1 MVKGTRLADRYAI
14 EERVATGG
22 MGTVFVAMDERLG
35 RRVAVK
41 VLKEELAHDPRFVER
56 FRREARA
63 AGALSH
69 PNVAGVY
76 DFGQDS
82 ERHFMVM
89 EMASGRDLAQM
100 LREEGRLSPDRVVRI
115 GTQIAEA
122 LGHAHSAG
130 LVHRDIKPA
139 NVIIGEE
146 DKVKVTD
153 FGIARAAG
161 DSTLTATGSVLGTA
175 HYISPEQA
183 AGDRIGP
190 PTDIYSLGI
199 VLYEML
205 TGTLPFTG
213 DSALAVAMRHVSD
226 EVPAPSEL
234 NRDVPDGLDDVVA
247 KATAKAP
254 KDRFASGSDLA
265 AALATSLS
273 PTADQPAV
281 AATAVVGVGAG
292 STAVLTGAGASAE
305 ARESRVWP
313 IPDSRWDPHRIGR
326 AVIAI
331 FALLLLLAAGLL
343 VWRLASD
350 DETERRGRAGAG
362 EQPGEEP
369 AGQPQEPTDTTT
381 AGFTIPATI
390 VGMEKHDAEELLKGE
405 GIEVDAEEVESDD
418 VEKDVVVN
426 TDPPPGTEVQAGDAV
441 TLIVSKGEE
450 GNGDG
455 DEGNGGDQGQGNGGD
470 QGQGNEKGKSDD

>member
-22 MGTVFVAMDERLG
+22 MGTVFVAVDERLG
-35 RRVAVK
+35 RRVAIK

-76 DFGQDS
+76 DFGEDS
-82 ERHFMVM
+82 DRHFMVM
-89 EMASGRDLAQM
+89 EMASGRDLAQV
-100 LREEGRLSPDRVVRI
+100 LREEGRLSSDRVVRI

-122 LGHAHSAG
+122 IGHAHNAG

-161 DSTLTATGSVLGTA
+161 DATLTATGSVLGTA

-183 AGDRIGP
+183 AGDKIGP
-190 PTDIYSLGI
+190 GTDIYSLGI

-226 EVPAPSEL
+226 EVPRPGEL
-234 NRDVPDGLDDVVA
+234 NRDVPDGLDEVVA
-247 KATAKAP
+247 KATAKVP
-254 KDRFASGSDLA
+254 EDRYASGSDLA
-265 AALATSLS
+265 AALSASLG

-281 AATAVVGVGAG
+281 AARTAAGAAAG
-292 STAVLTGAGASAE
+292 STAVLTAAGTTAGAQE
-305 ARESRVWP
+305 ARVWP
-313 IPDSRWDPHRIGR
+313 IPGQRWDPRRIGR

-343 VWRLASD
+343 LWRLASN
-350 DETERRGRAGAG
+350 EEGPRGQAAPA
-362 EQPGEEP
+362 QEP
-369 AGQPQEPTDTTT
+369 AGGPADQPQEPTTTT
-381 AGFTIPATI
+381 AAGFTIPGTI
-390 VGMEKHDAEELLKGE
+390 VGMHKDEAADLLAAEGLLVDEIDTDREDVEEDVVVDTNPEPGTVVQPGEVVTLVVSTGEEEDDDSSGPGNGKGKGE
-405 GIEVDAEEVESDD
+405 GKG
-418 VEKDVVVN
+418 KD
-426 TDPPPGTEVQAGDAV
+426 
-441 TLIVSKGEE
+441 KGNE
-450 GNGDG
+450 
-455 DEGNGGDQGQGNGGD
+455 GGD
-470 QGQGNEKGKSDD
+470 

>member
-1 MVKGTRLADRYAI
+1 MVIGTRLADRYAI

-22 MGTVFVAMDERLG
+22 MGTVFVATDERLG

-41 VLKEELAHDPRFVER
+41 VLKEQFADDPRFVER

-69 PNVAGVY
+69 PHVAGVY
-76 DFGQDS
+76 DFGEDS
-82 ERHFMVM
+82 GRHFMVM
-89 EMASGRDLAQM
+89 EMAPGRDLAQV
-100 LREEGRLSPDRVVRI
+100 LREEGQLSPDRVVRI

-139 NVIIGEE
+139 NVIIGEK

-161 DSTLTATGSVLGTA
+161 DATLTATGSVLGTA

-183 AGDRIGP
+183 AGDKIGP
-190 PTDIYSLGI
+190 ATDIYSLGI

-226 EVPAPSEL
+226 EVPRPSDL
-234 NRDVPDGLDDVVA
+234 NRDVPDSLDGVVA

-254 KDRFASGSDLA
+254 QDRYASGSDLA
-265 AALATSLS
+265 TALAASLD
-273 PTADQPAV
+273 PTAGQPAV
-281 AATAVVGVGAG
+281 AAPTAVETGPG
-292 STAVLTGAGASAE
+292 STAWLTGPGAAAE
-305 ARESRVWP
+305 AQEARVWP
-313 IPDSRWDPHRIGR
+313 IPGQRWDPRRIGR

-331 FALLLLLAAGLL
+331 FAFLLLLATGLL
-343 VWRLASD
+343 VWRLASG
-350 DETERRGRAGAG
+350 DETERPARAGAG
-362 EQPGEEP
+362 QPAEEP
-369 AGQPQEPTDTTT
+369 GGGAADQPPETTV
-381 AGFTIPATI
+381 AGFTIPETI
-390 VGMEKHDAEELLKGE
+390 VRMHKDEAKGLLEAGGLRVEETETQTEDFAHDEVVDTNPEPGSVVQPGEVVTLFVNQLEEPDEEDDDSGPGNGE
-405 GIEVDAEEVESDD
+405 GNSEGKG
-418 VEKDVVVN
+418 KDK
-426 TDPPPGTEVQAGDAV
+426 D
-441 TLIVSKGEE
+441 KGNE
-450 GNGDG
+450 
-455 DEGNGGDQGQGNGGD
+455 GGD
-470 QGQGNEKGKSDD
+470 

>member
-22 MGTVFVAMDERLG
+22 MGTVFVDVDERLG
-35 RRVAVK
+35 RRVAIK

-76 DFGQDS
+76 DFGEDS
-82 ERHFMVM
+82 DRHFMVM
-89 EMASGRDLAQM
+89 EMASGRDLAQV
-100 LREEGRLSPDRVVRI
+100 LREEGRLSSDRVVRI

-122 LGHAHSAG
+122 IGHAHNAG

-183 AGDRIGP
+183 AGDKIGP
-190 PTDIYSLGI
+190 GTDIYSLGI
-199 VLYEML
+199 VLYEMI

-226 EVPAPSEL
+226 EVPRPGEL

-254 KDRFASGSDLA
+254 EDRYASGSDLA
-265 AALATSLS
+265 AALAASLS

-281 AATAVVGVGAG
+281 TAAAAAGAVAG
-292 STAVLTGAGASAE
+292 STAVLTGAGTGIE
-305 ARESRVWP
+305 AQEARVWP
-313 IPDSRWDPHRIGR
+313 IPGQRWDPRRIGR

-331 FALLLLLAAGLL
+331 FAFLLLLAAGLL
-343 VWRLASD
+343 LWRLTSNEAGP
-350 DETERRGRAGAG
+350 RGQAPQA
-362 EQPGEEP
+362 EEP
-369 AGQPQEPTDTTT
+369 AGGPADQPQEPTTTT
-381 AGFTIPATI
+381 AAGVTIPGTI
-390 VGMEKHDAEELLKGE
+390 VGMHKDEATELLVAQGLR
-405 GIEVDAEEVESDD
+405 VDETDTDSEDFEE
-418 VEKDVVVN
+418 DVVVTTN
-426 TDPPPGTEVQAGDAV
+426 PEPGTVVPPGEVV
-441 TLIVSKGEE
+441 TLFVSTGEE
-450 GNGDG
+450 PDEDGDSSGPGNSEGKGKDKDKG
-455 DEGNGGDQGQGNGGD
+455 DEGGD
-470 QGQGNEKGKSDD
+470 

>member
-1 MVKGTRLADRYAI
+1 MVIGTRLADRYAI
-14 EERVATGG
+14 EERVAAGG
-22 MGTVFVAMDERLG
+22 MGTVFVATDERLG
-35 RRVAVK
+35 RRVAIK

-76 DFGQDS
+76 DFGEDS

-89 EMASGRDLAQM
+89 EMAPGRDLAQL
-100 LREEGRLSPDRVVRI
+100 LREEGPLSPDRVVRM

-122 LGHAHSAG
+122 IGHAHSAG

-146 DKVKVTD
+146 DRVKVTD

-161 DSTLTATGSVLGTA
+161 DATLTATGSVLGTA

-190 PTDIYSLGI
+190 ATDIYSLGI

-213 DSALAVAMRHVSD
+213 DSALAVAMRHASD
-226 EVPAPSEL
+226 EVPRPSEL
-234 NRDVPDGLDDVVA
+234 NRDVPAALDDVVA

-254 KDRFASGSDLA
+254 ADRYASGSDLA
-265 AALATSLS
+265 AALSASLG

-281 AATAVVGVGAG
+281 AAPAAVGAG
-292 STAVLTGAGASAE
+292 AGTTAVLTGPGTTAGAQE
-305 ARESRVWP
+305 PRVWP
-313 IPDSRWDPHRIGR
+313 IPGQRWDPHRIGR

-331 FALLLLLAAGLL
+331 FVFLLLLAAGLL
-343 VWRLASD
+343 LWRLASGED
-350 DETERRGRAGAG
+350 SEPRRGAA
-362 EQPGEEP
+362 PAEEP
-369 AGQPQEPTDTTT
+369 AEETQEPAETT
-381 AGFTIPATI
+381 GFTIRTDI
-390 VGMEKHDAEELLKGE
+390 VGMDKSQAEELLKE
-405 GIEVDAEEVESDD
+405 QDLEVETAEVESDG

-441 TLIVSKGEE
+441 TLFVSKGEE

-470 QGQGNEKGKSDD
+470 QGQGNGKGKSDD

>member
-1 MVKGTRLADRYAI
+1 MKGTRLADRYAI

-22 MGTVFVAMDERLG
+22 MGTVFVAVDERLG
-35 RRVAVK
+35 RRVAIK

-76 DFGQDS
+76 DFGEDS
-82 ERHFMVM
+82 DRHFMVM
-89 EMASGRDLAQM
+89 EMASGRDLAQV
-100 LREEGRLSPDRVVRI
+100 LREEGRLSSDRVVRI

-122 LGHAHSAG
+122 IGHAHNAG

-183 AGDRIGP
+183 AGDKIGP
-190 PTDIYSLGI
+190 GTDIYSLGI
-199 VLYEML
+199 VLYEMI

-226 EVPAPSEL
+226 EVPRPGEL

-254 KDRFASGSDLA
+254 EDRYASGSDLA
-265 AALATSLS
+265 AALAASLS

-281 AATAVVGVGAG
+281 TAAAAAGAVAG
-292 STAVLTGAGASAE
+292 STAVLTGAGTGIE
-305 ARESRVWP
+305 AQEARVWP
-313 IPDSRWDPHRIGR
+313 IPGQRWDPRRIGR

-331 FALLLLLAAGLL
+331 FAFLLLLAAGLL
-343 VWRLASD
+343 LWRLTSNEAGP
-350 DETERRGRAGAG
+350 RGQAPQA
-362 EQPGEEP
+362 EEP
-369 AGQPQEPTDTTT
+369 AGGPADQPQEPTTTT
-381 AGFTIPATI
+381 AAGVTIPGTI
-390 VGMEKHDAEELLKGE
+390 VGMHKDEATELLVAQGLR
-405 GIEVDAEEVESDD
+405 VDETDTDSEDFEE
-418 VEKDVVVN
+418 DVVVTTN
-426 TDPPPGTEVQAGDAV
+426 PEPGTVVPPGEVV
-441 TLIVSKGEE
+441 TLFVSTGEE
-450 GNGDG
+450 PDEDGDSSGPGNSEGKGKDKDKG
-455 DEGNGGDQGQGNGGD
+455 DEGGD
-470 QGQGNEKGKSDD
+470 

>member
-22 MGTVFVAMDERLG
+22 MGTVFVATDERLG
-35 RRVAVK
+35 RRVAIK

-76 DFGQDS
+76 DFGEDS

-89 EMASGRDLAQM
+89 EMAPGRDLAQL
-100 LREEGRLSPDRVVRI
+100 LREEGPLSPDRVVRI

-122 LGHAHSAG
+122 IGHAHSAG

-146 DKVKVTD
+146 DRVKVTD

-183 AGDRIGP
+183 AGDKIGP
-190 PTDIYSLGI
+190 ATDIYSLGI

-213 DSALAVAMRHVSD
+213 DSALAVAMRHASD
-226 EVPAPSEL
+226 EVPRPSEL
-234 NRDVPDGLDDVVA
+234 NRDVPDGLDRVVA

-254 KDRFASGSDLA
+254 EDRYASGSDLA
-265 AALATSLS
+265 AALASSLG
-273 PTADQPAV
+273 PTADRPAV
-281 AATAVVGVGAG
+281 TAAAAAGAAAG
-292 STAVLTGAGASAE
+292 STAVLTGAGTATAAQE
-305 ARESRVWP
+305 ARVWP
-313 IPDSRWDPHRIGR
+313 IPGQRWDPRRIGR

-331 FALLLLLAAGLL
+331 FVFLLLLAGGLL
-343 VWRLASD
+343 LWRLASG
-350 DETERRGRAGAG
+350 DEAERRGRAGAG
-362 EQPGEEP
+362 EQP
-369 AGQPQEPTDTTT
+369 AGGAADQPQEPTETTI
-381 AGFTIPATI
+381 AGVTIPTDI
-390 VGMEKHDAEELLKGE
+390 VGMDKSQAEELLKDRGL
-405 GIEVDAEEVESDD
+405 EVETEEVETDD
-418 VEKDVVVN
+418 FEKDVVVD
-426 TDPPPGTEVQAGDAV
+426 TDPQPGTEVQAGDAV
-441 TLIVSKGEE
+441 TLFLSKGEE

-455 DEGNGGDQGQGNGGD
+455 DEGSGGDQGQGNGGN
-470 QGQGNEKGKSDD
+470 QGQGKGKGNSDD

>member
-1 MVKGTRLADRYAI
+1 MVIGTRLADRYAI

-41 VLKEELAHDPRFVER
+41 VLKEELADDPRFVER

-76 DFGQDS
+76 DFGEDS

-89 EMASGRDLAQM
+89 EMAPGRDLAQV
-100 LREEGRLSPDRVVRI
+100 LREEGQLSPDRVVRI

-139 NVIIGEE
+139 NVIIGEK

-161 DSTLTATGSVLGTA
+161 DATLTATGSVLGTA

-183 AGDRIGP
+183 AGEKIGP
-190 PTDIYSLGI
+190 ATDIYSLGI

-226 EVPAPSEL
+226 EVPRPSAL
-234 NRDVPDGLDDVVA
+234 NRDCPDGLDVVVA
-247 KATAKAP
+247 RATAKAHE
-254 KDRFASGSDLA
+254 DRYASGSDLA
-265 AALATSLS
+265 AALAASLGPTS
-273 PTADQPAV
+273 DQRAV
-281 AATAVVGVGAG
+281 AAHTAVEAG
-292 STAVLTGAGASAE
+292 PGGTALLTGPGAAAE
-305 ARESRVWP
+305 AREARVWP
-313 IPDSRWDPHRIGR
+313 IPGRRWDPRRIGR
-326 AVIAI
+326 AVIAT
-331 FALLLLLAAGLL
+331 FAFLLLLAAGLL
-343 VWRLASD
+343 VWRLASG
-350 DETERRGRAGAG
+350 DETEQRDRAGG
-362 EQPGEEP
+362 GQPAEEP
-369 AGQPQEPTDTTT
+369 GGGPVDQPPETTA
-381 AGFTIPATI
+381 AGFTIPETI
-390 VGMEKHDAEELLKGE
+390 VGTKTDEAKALLEAAGLRVEDTETFSE
-405 GIEVDAEEVESDD
+405 GFDD
-418 VEKDVVVN
+418 DVVVD
-426 TDPPPGTEVQAGDAV
+426 TDPEPGSVVEPGEVV
-441 TLIVSKGEE
+441 TLFVNKVEDPDEEE
-450 GNGDG
+450 GGGNGG
-455 DEGNGGDQGQGNGGD
+455 GNGGDKGKGNGD
-470 QGQGNEKGKSDD
+470 ED

>member
-22 MGTVFVAMDERLG
+22 MGTVFVATDERLG
-35 RRVAVK
+35 RRVAIK

-76 DFGQDS
+76 DFGEDS

-89 EMASGRDLAQM
+89 EMAPGRDLAQL
-100 LREEGRLSPDRVVRI
+100 LREEGPLSPDRVVRM

-122 LGHAHSAG
+122 IGHAHSAG

-146 DKVKVTD
+146 DRVKVTD

-190 PTDIYSLGI
+190 ATDIYSLGI

-213 DSALAVAMRHVSD
+213 DSALAVAMRHASD
-226 EVPAPSEL
+226 EVPRPSEL
-234 NRDVPDGLDDVVA
+234 NRDVPAGLDEVVA

-254 KDRFASGSDLA
+254 EDRYASGSDLA
-265 AALATSLS
+265 AALAASLGR
-273 PTADQPAV
+273 TADRPAV
-281 AATAVVGVGAG
+281 AAAAATGAAAG
-292 STAVLTGAGASAE
+292 STAVLTGAGVGGAQE
-305 ARESRVWP
+305 TRVWP
-313 IPDSRWDPHRIGR
+313 IPGQRWDPRRIGR

-331 FALLLLLAAGLL
+331 FVFLLLLAAGLL
-343 VWRLASD
+343 LWRLASD
-350 DETERRGRAGAG
+350 DEAQRRGRAGAG
-362 EQPGEEP
+362 EQP
-369 AGQPQEPTDTTT
+369 AGGAADQPQEPTETTT
-381 AGFTIPATI
+381 TGFTIPTDV
-390 VGMEKHDAEELLKGE
+390 VGMDKSEAEELLKDHGL
-405 GIEVDAEEVESDD
+405 EVETQEVESDD
-418 VEKDVVVN
+418 FEKDVVID
-426 TDPPPGTEVQAGDAV
+426 TDPQPGTEVQAGDAV
-441 TLIVSKGEE
+441 TLFLSKGEE

-455 DEGNGGDQGQGNGGD
+455 DEGSGGDQGQGNGGN
-470 QGQGNEKGKSDD
+470 QGQGKGKGNSDD

>member
-22 MGTVFVAMDERLG
+22 MGTVFVAVDERLG
-35 RRVAVK
+35 RRVAIK

-76 DFGQDS
+76 DFGEDS
-82 ERHFMVM
+82 DRHFMVM
-89 EMASGRDLAQM
+89 EMASGRDLAQV
-100 LREEGRLSPDRVVRI
+100 LREEGRLSSDRVVRI

-122 LGHAHSAG
+122 IGHAHNAG

-183 AGDRIGP
+183 AGDKIGP
-190 PTDIYSLGI
+190 GTDIYSLGI

-226 EVPAPSEL
+226 EVPRPGEL

-254 KDRFASGSDLA
+254 EDRYASGSDLA
-265 AALATSLS
+265 AALAASLS

-281 AATAVVGVGAG
+281 TAAAAAGAVAG
-292 STAVLTGAGASAE
+292 STAVLTGAGTGIE
-305 ARESRVWP
+305 AQEARVWP
-313 IPDSRWDPHRIGR
+313 IPGQRWDPRRIGR

-331 FALLLLLAAGLL
+331 FAFLLLLAAGLL
-343 VWRLASD
+343 LWRLTSNEAGP
-350 DETERRGRAGAG
+350 RGQAPQA
-362 EQPGEEP
+362 EEP
-369 AGQPQEPTDTTT
+369 AGGPADQPQEPTTTT
-381 AGFTIPATI
+381 AAGVTIPGTI
-390 VGMEKHDAEELLKGE
+390 VGMHKDEATELLVAQGLR
-405 GIEVDAEEVESDD
+405 VDETDTDTEDFEE
-418 VEKDVVVN
+418 DVVVTTN
-426 TDPPPGTEVQAGDAV
+426 PEPGTVVPPGEVV
-441 TLIVSKGEE
+441 TLFVSTGEE
-450 GNGDG
+450 PDEDGDSSGPGNSEGKGKDKDKG
-455 DEGNGGDQGQGNGGD
+455 DEGGD
-470 QGQGNEKGKSDD
+470 

>member
-1 MVKGTRLADRYAI
+1 MVIGTRLADRYAI

-22 MGTVFVAMDERLG
+22 MGTVFVATDERLG

-41 VLKEELAHDPRFVER
+41 VLKEELADDPRFVER

-76 DFGQDS
+76 DFGEDS
-82 ERHFMVM
+82 DRHFMVM
-89 EMASGRDLAQM
+89 EMAPGRDLAQV
-100 LREEGRLSPDRVVRI
+100 LREEGQLSPDRVVRI

-139 NVIIGEE
+139 NAIIGEK
-146 DKVKVTD
+146 DRVKVTD

-161 DSTLTATGSVLGTA
+161 DATLTATGSVLGTA

-183 AGDRIGP
+183 AGDKIGP
-190 PTDIYSLGI
+190 ATDIYSLGI

-226 EVPAPSEL
+226 EVPRPSEL
-234 NRDVPDGLDDVVA
+234 NRDVPDGLDRVVA
-247 KATAKAP
+247 KATAKVP
-254 KDRFASGSDLA
+254 EDRYANGSDLA
-265 AALATSLS
+265 AALAASIG

-281 AATAVVGVGAG
+281 AAPTAVETGPG
-292 STAVLTGAGASAE
+292 STDLLTGAGVTAE
-305 ARESRVWP
+305 AQEARVWP
-313 IPDSRWDPHRIGR
+313 IPGQRWDPRRIGR

-331 FALLLLLAAGLL
+331 FAFLLLLAAGLL
-343 VWRLASD
+343 VWRLASG
-350 DETERRGRAGAG
+350 DETERRDRPGASEQPAGGAG
-362 EQPGEEP
+362 D
-369 AGQPQEPTDTTT
+369 QPQEPSETTV
-381 AGFTIPATI
+381 AGVTIPDV
-390 VGMEKHDAEELLKGE
+390 VGMEKGDAEDLLKERGL
-405 GIEVDAEEVESDD
+405 EVKTEEVESDE
-418 VEKDVVVN
+418 VEKDIVVN
-426 TDPPPGTEVQAGDAV
+426 TDPPPGTEAQAGDAV
-441 TLIVSKGEE
+441 TLFVSKGGDDDSGPGNSE
-450 GNGDG
+450 GKGKDK
-455 DEGNGGDQGQGNGGD
+455 DKGNEGGD
-470 QGQGNEKGKSDD
+470 

>member
-1 MVKGTRLADRYAI
+1 MVIGTRLADRYAI

-22 MGTVFVAMDERLG
+22 MGTVFVATDERLG

-41 VLKEELAHDPRFVER
+41 VLKEEFADDPRFVER

-76 DFGQDS
+76 DFGEDS
-82 ERHFMVM
+82 DRHFMVM
-89 EMASGRDLAQM
+89 EMAPGRDLAQV
-100 LREEGRLSPDRVVRI
+100 LREEGQLSPDRVVRI

-139 NVIIGEE
+139 NVIIGDK

-161 DSTLTATGSVLGTA
+161 DATLTATGSVLGTA

-183 AGDRIGP
+183 AGDKIGP
-190 PTDIYSLGI
+190 ATDIYSLGI

-226 EVPAPSEL
+226 EVPRPSDL
-234 NRDVPDGLDDVVA
+234 NREVPDGLDRVVA

-254 KDRFASGSDLA
+254 EDRYANGSDLA
-265 AALATSLS
+265 AALAASIG
-273 PTADQPAV
+273 PTANQPAV
-281 AATAVVGVGAG
+281 AAPYAVEAGPG
-292 STAVLTGAGASAE
+292 STALLTGPGETAE
-305 ARESRVWP
+305 AQEARIWP
-313 IPDSRWDPHRIGR
+313 IPGQHWNPRRIGR
-326 AVIAI
+326 TVIAI
-331 FALLLLLAAGLL
+331 FAFLLLLAAGLL

-350 DETERRGRAGAG
+350 DETGRGGRAGAG
-362 EQPGEEP
+362 QPAEEP
-369 AGQPQEPTDTTT
+369 AGGAADQPPETTD

-390 VGMEKHDAEELLKGE
+390 VGMEKGDAEELLKVQGL
-405 GIEVDAEEVESDD
+405 EVGTEEVESDD
-418 VEKDVVVN
+418 VEKDIVVN
-426 TDPPPGTEVQAGDAV
+426 IDPPPGTGVRAGDAV
-441 TLIVSKGEE
+441 TLFVSKGDE
-450 GNGDG
+450 G
-455 DEGNGGDQGQGNGGD
+455 DEDAGDSGPGNSEGKGEDKGKDKGNEGGD
-470 QGQGNEKGKSDD
+470 

>member
-22 MGTVFVAMDERLG
+22 MGTVFVAVDERLG
-35 RRVAVK
+35 RRVAIK
-41 VLKEELAHDPRFVER
+41 VLKEELAHDPRFIER

-76 DFGQDS
+76 DFGEDS
-82 ERHFMVM
+82 DRHFMVM
-89 EMASGRDLAQM
+89 EMASGRDLAQV
-100 LREEGRLSPDRVVRI
+100 LREEGRLSSDRVVRI

-122 LGHAHSAG
+122 IGHAHNAG

-161 DSTLTATGSVLGTA
+161 DATLTATGSVLGTA

-183 AGDRIGP
+183 AGDKIGP
-190 PTDIYSLGI
+190 GTDIYSLGI

-226 EVPAPSEL
+226 EVPRPGEL
-234 NRDVPDGLDDVVA
+234 NRDVPDGLDEVVA

-254 KDRFASGSDLA
+254 EDRYASGSDLA
-265 AALATSLS
+265 AALAASLG

-281 AATAVVGVGAG
+281 AARTAVGAAG
-292 STAVLTGAGASAE
+292 TTAVFTGAGTTAGAQE
-305 ARESRVWP
+305 ARVWP
-313 IPDSRWDPHRIGR
+313 IPGQRWDPRRIGR

-331 FALLLLLAAGLL
+331 FAFLLLLAAGLL
-343 VWRLASD
+343 VWRLASG
-350 DETERRGRAGAG
+350 DEGERRGRAGAG
-362 EQPGEEP
+362 EEP
-369 AGQPQEPTDTTT
+369 AGGAADQPQEPTETTT
-381 AGFTIPATI
+381 TGFTIPDTI
-390 VGMEKHDAEELLKGE
+390 VRMDEDDAKELLEAQGLRVKETDFDTEEFDEDEVVTTNPEPGTVVQPGEVVTLVVSTGEEPDEDDDSSGPGNGKGKGE
-405 GIEVDAEEVESDD
+405 G
-418 VEKDVVVN
+418 
-426 TDPPPGTEVQAGDAV
+426 
-441 TLIVSKGEE
+441 KGK
-450 GNGDG
+450 GN
-455 DEGNGGDQGQGNGGD
+455 EGGD
-470 QGQGNEKGKSDD
+470 